1 MTNESSAFVFRR
13 GVFGSSERG
22 GEERRADVQRRKLV
36 RSYASSVRA
45 EPDPGDGQPADE
57 CVAAAAAA
65 VKRQH
70 RPHTRTSYIPC
81 VETPSSVIIL
91 RLIDFLRG
99 VRDTRAYLGRPSIV
113 VRYVRSM
120 VAPTREIA
128 EKREKIEKER
138 EKRRRWRVRKG
149 KTREKRDTHDT
160 RAATPY

>member
-1 MTNESSAFVFRR
+1 MTNELSAFVFRR

-22 GEERRADVQRRKLV
+22 GEERGADVQRRKLV

-45 EPDPGDGQPADE
+45 EPDPGDEQPADE
-57 CVAAAAAA
+57 RVAAAAAA

-70 RPHTRTSYIPC
+70 RPRTRTSYIPC
-81 VETPSSVIIL
+81 VETPSSAIIL

-113 VRYVRSM
+113 VRYARSM

-128 EKREKIEKER
+128 EKREKTESTRER
-138 EKRRRWRVRKG
+138 ERKKRRR
-149 KTREKRDTHDT
+149 
-160 RAATPY
+160 